1 MTGDG
6 QYVLVGVARAR
17 ERWSSDL
24 ARWAT
29 SGAAPIE
36 FVKCLTADE
45 ANAVLGTGRRASA
58 LLLDARGPGI
68 DRDLIATAAD
78 LGTPTIVVSDRSVH
92 RDWDALGCAA
102 VVDHEL
108 DPATLLEVLARH
120 TVPVDRS
127 RRPGRSAIGGPPQ
140 GRRGRVLA
148 VVGPGGTGAS
158 TAAMA
163 LAQGLADHSDHSVV
177 LVDGARRG
185 DVAMY
190 HHIGDVI
197 PGLPELVEAHRSDR
211 LDPEAVRRLT
221 FDVPGRGYSV
231 LLGRRRVAEW
241 VTLRRRS
248 VDASIEALTRSFDT
262 VVVDLDAD
270 LDGQADTGS
279 PDVDDRHAVALSTLE
294 LADAVLVVGRHGLHG
309 LHAVAGLIDELVDSG
324 VPDHRIVPVFMAA
337 PRSPA
342 ARAAATA
349 ALVRLVD
356 SAPDASGTDDG
367 PSTLHPPLH
376 LRRIRGLDDLHDRV
390 ARLPLAL
397 SQPLERAVTRILLR
411 AGGRPLHGRA
421 DQRVLP
427 GELAMQLVQDDGRS
441 NVA

>member
-1 MTGDG
+1 
-6 QYVLVGVARAR
+6 
-17 ERWSSDL
+17 
-24 ARWAT
+24 
-29 SGAAPIE
+29 
-36 FVKCLTADE
+36 
-45 ANAVLGTGRRASA
+45 
-58 LLLDARGPGI
+58 
-68 DRDLIATAAD
+68 
-78 LGTPTIVVSDRSVH
+78 
-92 RDWDALGCAA
+92 
-102 VVDHEL
+102 
-108 DPATLLEVLARH
+108 
-120 TVPVDRS
+120 
-127 RRPGRSAIGGPPQ
+127 
-140 GRRGRVLA
+140 
-148 VVGPGGTGAS
+148 
-158 TAAMA
+158 MA

-279 PDVDDRHAVALSTLE
+279 PDVDDRHAVTLVSLE
-294 LADAVLVVGRHGLHG
+294 LADAVLVVGRPDLHG
-309 LHAVAGLIDELVDSG
+309 LHAARRRSSTRWSTAG

>member
-1 MTGDG
+1 M
-6 QYVLVGVARAR
+6 ARA
-17 ERWSSDL
+17 
-24 ARWAT
+24 
-29 SGAAPIE
+29 
-36 FVKCLTADE
+36 
-45 ANAVLGTGRRASA
+45 
-58 LLLDARGPGI
+58 
-68 DRDLIATAAD
+68 
-78 LGTPTIVVSDRSVH
+78 
-92 RDWDALGCAA
+92 
-102 VVDHEL
+102 
-108 DPATLLEVLARH
+108 
-120 TVPVDRS
+120 
-127 RRPGRSAIGGPPQ
+127 
-140 GRRGRVLA
+140 
-148 VVGPGGTGAS
+148 
-158 TAAMA
+158 
-163 LAQGLADHSDHSVV
+163 GLADHSDHSG
-177 LVDGARRG
+177 LVDVRRG
-185 DVAMY
+185 AWRCTT
-190 HHIGDVI
+190 IGDVI
-197 PGLPELVEAHRSDR
+197 PGLPELVRRTARSPR
-211 LDPEAVRRLT
+211 PRAVRRLT
-221 FDVPGRGYSV
+221 FDVRAR
-231 LLGRRRVAEW
+231 LLGPARSPSGWPVGDPPAPFGRR
-241 VTLRRRS
+241 
-248 VDASIEALTRSFDT
+248 SIEALTRSFDT

-421 DQRVLP
+421 EQRVLP

>member
-1 MTGDG
+1 M
-6 QYVLVGVARAR
+6 VLV
-17 ERWSSDL
+17 D
-24 ARWAT
+24 
-29 SGAAPIE
+29 
-36 FVKCLTADE
+36 
-45 ANAVLGTGRRASA
+45 
-58 LLLDARGPGI
+58 
-68 DRDLIATAAD
+68 
-78 LGTPTIVVSDRSVH
+78 
-92 RDWDALGCAA
+92 
-102 VVDHEL
+102 
-108 DPATLLEVLARH
+108 
-120 TVPVDRS
+120 
-127 RRPGRSAIGGPPQ
+127 
-140 GRRGRVLA
+140 
-148 VVGPGGTGAS
+148 
-158 TAAMA
+158 
-163 LAQGLADHSDHSVV
+163 
-177 LVDGARRG
+177 DGARRG

-211 LDPEAVRRLT
+211 LDPEAVRQLT

-248 VDASIEALTRSFDT
+248 VDASIEALTRSFDI
-262 VVVDLDAD
+262 VVVDVDAD

-342 ARAAATA
+342 APGRGNRGAGATRSTA
-349 ALVRLVD
+349 RPTHPAPTTAPRRCILRST
-356 SAPDASGTDDG
+356 SAGSAGWTTCTIVS
-367 PSTLHPPLH
+367 
-376 LRRIRGLDDLHDRV
+376 
-390 ARLPLAL
+390 ARLPVAL

-421 DQRVLP
+421 EQRVLP